1 MINKKYNIETSG
13 QYMLIN
19 VTEIDSVERTE
30 ILKEIVD
37 FPLSNSR
44 MTVDSE
50 IRDSFEPER
59 TVISLISNNVNYL
72 SINKYASNNVDENLF
87 SFNGTDT
94 SFFELHRLLT
104 TYTGYQLT
112 QAIVIS

>member
-1 MINKKYNIETSG
+1 MIYKKYNIETSG
-13 QYMLIN
+13 QYLLIN
-19 VTEIDSVERTE
+19 VYEVDTEERTE

-50 IRDSFEPER
+50 IRNSFEPER
-59 TVISLISNNVNYL
+59 TVISLISNNANYL
-72 SINKYASNNVDENLF
+72 SLYNYASNNVDENKF
-87 SFNGTDT
+87 SFDGTDT